1 MAGEPPL
8 PPTCVG
14 PQPCQST
21 PVSLGPVCLTGTYTG
36 VRQRPGGGQGTGSPA
51 LLSQLPWMGARR
63 QLGPRLITW

>member
-8 PPTCVG
+8 PP
-14 PQPCQST
+14 PA
-21 PVSLGPVCLTGTYTG
+21 LGPSPARAHLSPWGRVRLASTYTG
-36 VRQRPGGGQGTGSPA
+36 VKQRPGGGQGMGSPA